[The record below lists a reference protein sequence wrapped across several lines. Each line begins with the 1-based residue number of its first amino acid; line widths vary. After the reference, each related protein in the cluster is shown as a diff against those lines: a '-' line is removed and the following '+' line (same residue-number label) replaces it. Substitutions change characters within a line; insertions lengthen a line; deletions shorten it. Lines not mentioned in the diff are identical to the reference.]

1 MIGLDTRYLSLEDH
15 KEETRTENLVFLL
28 GFRVGKEGGGTS
40 CYASLV
46 ANEELVGVVLL
57 AHVCLHDW
65 GKQRPQPCREK
76 RSEGLVEL

>member
-1 MIGLDTRYLSLEDH
+1 VIPEWEDTIDRRVGTRYLALEHH

-46 ANEELVGVVLL
+46 ANEELVGVVL
-57 AHVCLHDW
+57 AHVCLHDRA
-65 GKQRPQPCREK
+65 KKRPHPC
-76 RSEGLVEL
+76 

>member
-1 MIGLDTRYLSLEDH
+1 MIGVGTRYLALEDH
-15 KEETRTENLVFLL
+15 KDVTQTENLVFLL

-46 ANEELVGVVLL
+46 ANEELVGVVL

-65 GKQRPQPCREK
+65 AKSRPQPRREK
-76 RSEGLVEL
+76 RSEGFGEL

>member
-1 MIGLDTRYLSLEDH
+1 MIGLGTRYLALEDH
-15 KEETRTENLVFLL
+15 KEETHTHNLVFLL

-46 ANEELVGVVLL
+46 ANEELVGVVL

-65 GKQRPQPCREK
+65 GKQRPHPCREK
-76 RSEGLVEL
+76 CSEGLGEL